1 MKKTWKHMGKRALS
15 ILLAAAM
22 ISPDVG
28 NLVSYGAETV
38 RNLSR
43 YVSFAR
49 PEALTLTDAGI
60 DAGGEETD
68 GGMAGSA
75 GTAEERLDGGS
86 ENGEEGG
93 SSADDPASG
102 AGMAEEGAE
111 DREDSGEAS
120 EEDSSLTEEDEEAGE
135 DASGTEET
143 PDSET
148 SASDPEE
155 ETAGESMEDG
165 DGTEDGS
172 EETPAQ
178 TEPDGEEQKPSGE
191 GSITEETEE
200 GKEPETEESRP
211 EGSDEDQTE
220 ESRPD
225 PRPEEGTASEETE
238 EDPVDETK
246 EPSAQ
251 EGAGDAASKPEKLPE
266 ESLPEETLEEE
277 EKEKLP
283 KDEEATPS
291 ELRMPENFYEPVI
304 DEPDGTLVQFNDRYR
319 TYEVGDHE
327 YVTIVGGY
335 SGLYRNDDGEIESI
349 DNSLTEV
356 ADESEIAIQGSAASR
371 ARSRIAVQPVYQ
383 NGDSPVE
390 ILIPEK
396 MSSAKGY
403 MISDG
408 EHTVEVRPTAG
419 NFKNSAVSD
428 NAIRYSDVFED
439 VDYQYTVLG
448 DTIKEDIILMEPQE
462 RYEFSYKLVSNDLNF
477 RKVEDQVVAY
487 EDRVSE
493 PVFVFQAPI
502 MYDDDGQFSLDVDL
516 SFDREE
522 NVVTIT
528 ADREWLEEE
537 DRAYPVRIDP
547 DMSLVPSQDFHF
559 AGVADDPD
567 WRDTN
572 LGESRMLVGFEA
584 DTGLGNNRLFVDIS
598 TDWEQVMARKEAIDA
613 ERPDD
618 VGPGVEQVVFKAGVK
633 TSSGMNRTV
642 YELFAPEKDWDVDEI
657 TWNVMERDNLYHGL
671 HSLGIPQTSPGENQ
685 YISFDITSTY
695 NQWIADPSARHGLM
709 MRTQVEGTEEDLGS
723 VMWADVFGTGTDASV
738 PPRLEVSWYGDLSD
752 LDPDT
757 MEVEDSTIEVL
768 PGMLG
773 TEPGFPTAEG
783 VIAYGMTQTGAT
795 VEYQLMEEDSGEAVD
810 EGTAEGEEEI
820 QYPDFSLVDEDCIN
834 DSVRNGNWQS
844 DAAMYGGELDLD
856 TIYYYEAT
864 MTGHELE
871 EDPDTGELAPTGP
884 EVTSSTKETD
894 RFLLYEVQVTDL
906 LSRIAKHYGVSME
919 QIRRDNELSEQL
931 TQEGTVLFI
940 RNPETDEPYTYR
952 IPEDQLE
959 RFLLE
964 SLLNGE
970 DPRCVSFGEPVNTST
985 GSFSMSQT
993 DVEMTELDGTFVIT
1007 RSYGSTVPYF
1017 RGEFGY
1023 GWNSLVGEKI
1033 MVLEDGTIIYVRP
1046 DGKGLICERQED
1058 GTYRAP
1064 DGYEYVLEPLSE
1076 LSTKRTYT
1084 ATPSEMEES
1093 EEETESLTEVLGLME
1108 TEVRDRV
1115 ATDSELTAN
1124 DTEAEGEP
1132 EARADEDGTIQA
1144 VPAAKGWKI
1153 SEPDGTEKLFN
1164 AYGMLVEA
1172 TNAKGHTT
1180 SYLYDDAWTLTE
1192 IITPSGKSFGVEQ
1205 DERGKILGITLPDG
1219 GTFTYEYDDQENLI
1233 QVTNPEGGVR
1243 RYEYDDAH
1251 HMTAWYDEDGNQV
1264 VANTYD
1270 ELGRVTTQTDALG
1283 NTMTFSYGEDAT
1295 TVIDNR
1301 GNAIVY
1307 TLDDQKRNTKITYAN
1322 GDVETT
1328 AYDENNRIASRTDA
1342 NGVTTAYLYDENG
1355 NLLQEIRADGSQSEY
1370 TYHALALPLTAT
1382 DYEGNTTTFTYDARG
1397 NLLTVTDGE
1406 GNRMSFGYDSLSRM
1420 TAMTDANGGTVTFRY
1435 DGDSPVPS
1443 SMTDGEGNTTVYT
1456 YDEMYRLL
1464 TETDGEG
1471 NTTAHEY
1478 NGNGWETAVTT
1489 ADGGTTVYEFS
1500 AAGEVRAITDPMG
1513 VTTTFAY
1520 DAMHNIVSGTDA
1532 LGHTLA
1538 YAYDANY
1545 NKVSETDA
1553 RGNVTAYAFDER
1565 NRPVTTTDA
1574 LGKEIRLTLD
1584 GAGNIVSQTD
1594 RRGNTTSYTYDEV
1607 LGLPVSM
1614 TDREGNVTGYS
1625 YDRNGNLTA
1634 IQYPDGSS
1642 VSYTYDG
1649 AGRMSSITA
1658 QNGLVTTLSYDGN
1671 GNIVRIS
1678 DDESRI
1684 YQYTYDHNNQL
1695 VRTEDPLGNV
1705 TRYAYDGAGNQIRV
1719 TDANGNA
1726 TAYGYDPV
1734 GRLTEVTDALNG
1746 TIHSQY
1752 DLNGRTLKS
1761 TDQNGH
1767 STSYYYD
1774 VLGELLAQTDAE
1786 GNVTALEYDALGN
1799 VTTLTDA
1806 LKGKSVFETDALSR
1820 TVKSIDP
1827 MGGIYLYEYDE
1838 NGNLLTQ
1845 TMPDGDTIR
1854 MTYDKENRMVSSK
1867 DEAGVITWYAYDS
1880 MGRVISANDSTGN
1893 KASYEYDAA
1902 GNLVKETDTI
1912 GREAAY
1918 EYDPFGRLVSATGTD
1933 GATTIYGYDAL
1944 DRLTSVT
1951 LADGTVTTYEYDPVG
1966 NLIKTTEPGEAI
1978 YTYAYDAIN
1987 RVTQEINPLGAVTS
2001 YAYDAKG
2008 NLTGS
2013 TDGEGNTTSYLYDAI
2028 DRLTQYTDGRGNST
2042 SYEYDEL
2049 SRLLSYTTP
2058 EGNREEYRYDA
2069 LGNLLKWK
2077 DANGLITEYQY
2088 DVMGNLMKEISP
2100 MGAETSY
2107 TYDKHDERTSVTDA
2121 MGNVTAYQ
2129 VDLNRQVTKMTAK
2142 NGGEYTYTYDAVHR
2156 LTDITTPLGLH
2167 TELTYDVAD
2176 NVTQGIDNLGRTNTY
2191 TYDIM
2196 HRMTSSTNAK
2206 GGITTYGY
2214 DIRGNQNTVTD
2225 ALGYTWNYTYDL
2237 VDQLTKSVDPEGKAT
2252 EAVYNLT
2259 GQIASITRPGE
2270 RTTSYTYDGNYN
2282 TTMVTDPKGYQYQ
2295 FTYDR
2300 DNRQVGYENP
2310 LQETEAIAYDAGSR
2324 ILGVTDRMGLTES
2337 YAYDPHGNVLS
2348 VTATNGLVTHFTY
2361 DILDRMI
2368 GVEMPSGLKTSY
2380 TYDEMGNLTSMT
2392 DPMLRTTTY
2401 TYDIE
2406 GNLTSIT
2413 DPAGRTEQMTYDI
2426 AGRQLSYVSN
2436 GKNVIR
2442 YDYDTLNDLVEKS
2455 YEDADG
2461 NEVEEGVLYGYDVTG
2476 QRVSMMDRSGK
2487 STYEYDGLGRITK
2500 VTTGSGETTAYEY
2513 GVNDRLSKLT
2523 YADGES
2529 VSYEYDKNDNL
2540 TKVTDRTGAETTYVY
2555 DAINRVTEIH
2565 RPNGVSTY
2573 NTYNARDQIVSMK
2586 NICDDCGWVISQYD
2600 YTYDDRGF
2608 ITGEDAVESLYGYA
2622 WDDKHDGKHEN
2633 WHDDKYP
2640 HGDKHT
2646 NKHEKDGEYHFQII
2660 ETKRSFTYDADGKLL
2675 TVSED
2680 EDRQGHYDYEM
2691 TYDDMGNRTS
2701 YTKSRNGEVVES
2713 GEYTYNLS
2721 NQLVSAKLYDG
2732 KKHTTMEYTYDADG
2746 NLIAEDGTIGTDK
2759 VEKDY
2764 IYTVENRLKAVYDG
2778 DDLLVAMA
2786 YDGDGNRI
2794 FQLNYNLHTDD
2805 DWKGNSGN
2813 GNGNNKDNSG
2823 SGKSLWS
2830 MIVDFFTGGDEEETD
2845 PAMETESTAEPTSPA
2860 ESTGFADPTATLSTF
2875 KRNDN
2880 GNNGNNGNG
2889 GNGNHYGWESGEGED
2904 GEDPDDDST
2913 GEDGTDGKDHGSG
2926 NTNNTDGS
2934 ENQSGI
2940 LFPEKGEVSELEE
2953 ELIGMIKTE
2962 GHEKNYELIEYV
2974 NDVNRENAEVLME
2987 LNINGKMDT
2996 AYSYGN
3002 ERLTV
3007 ERFDGW
3013 TGYYTYDPRGSVS
3026 GVTGSDGYLWQSYRY
3041 DPFGDISFGKP
3052 QYNNVYAYN
3061 AESFNPNLD
3070 TIYLRAR
3077 YYNTSTASFLSEDT
3091 YLGDISDPLTLNR
3104 YNYALSSYLNYKDPS
3119 GHDVMSPEDIMTP
3132 DDHNLSSFFYNDVKE
3147 NTNGDWKEW
3156 SRQFTAL
3163 NEDQQDYL
3171 ADSMSQAEDN
3181 SQYDYCH
3188 EEVQLSE
3195 KIYGSVYSYFIG
3207 MLVGY
3212 IEGFQPPV
3220 IFSSDEGLTIDE
3232 FFSMKVPNSTAYSI
3246 GRLIGNFNAG
3256 LIGAVIAAVGGTIT
3270 GGSIAATIASSGTAS
3285 GVTIL
3290 TAGKGIALAAGGTVV
3305 MANASE
3311 GMQEALSDLLDGNT
3325 DNSEKNDGEEDSEAK
3340 SIDDILDG
3348 AEETTN
3354 NAGIARNFEKT
3365 GGYEKTL
3372 EDFNAL
3378 QPSNVKDIQTQYG
3391 PGKVGYL
3398 EDGTTV
3404 VARPGSKTGGATLE
3418 IKISNKKIYKIRY

>member
-1 MKKTWKHMGKRALS
+1 MKSNWKHMRRRALS

-38 RNLSR
+38 QNLPR
-43 YVSFAR
+43 YVSFTR
-49 PEALTLTDAGI
+49 PEALTLADVGL
-60 DAGGEETD
+60 DAGGED
-68 GGMAGSA
+68 AGHSDSD
-75 GTAEERLDGGS
+75 TQTNDTSS
-86 ENGEEGG
+86 E
-93 SSADDPASG
+93 
-102 AGMAEEGAE
+102 
-111 DREDSGEAS
+111 
-120 EEDSSLTEEDEEAGE
+120 
-135 DASGTEET
+135 
-143 PDSET
+143 
-148 SASDPEE
+148 
-155 ETAGESMEDG
+155 
-165 DGTEDGS
+165 EDGS
-172 EETPAQ
+172 EYQEDSKEDVEEEDNLTDGDET
-178 TEPDGEEQKPSGE
+178 SGE
-191 GSITEETEE
+191 SSEVDDGSEPEETEGSSE
-200 GKEPETEESRP
+200 TEPEKSEEAQQPSEEVPETDEETEAEEPETDEESRPEESEESEPEESQSEEETVPDETEESRP
-211 EGSDEDQTE
+211 NDEQKPTEGETQ
-220 ESRPD
+220 
-225 PRPEEGTASEETE
+225 EETE
-238 EDPVDETK
+238 AE
-246 EPSAQ
+246 
-251 EGAGDAASKPEKLPE
+251 KPEKEEDSEKP
-266 ESLPEETLEEE
+266 ESLPEETLPEDSLE

-283 KDEEATPS
+283 EEEATPS

-335 SGLYRNDDGEIESI
+335 SGLYRNEDGEIESI

-356 ADESEIAIQGSAASR
+356 SDESEVEIQGSAASR
-371 ARSRIAVQPVYQ
+371 VRSRVAVQPVYQ

-396 MSSAKGY
+396 MNTAKGY

-2282 TTMVTDPKGYQYQ
+2282 TTIVTDPKGYQYQ
-2295 FTYDR
+2295 FTYDK

-2830 MIVDFFTGGDEEETD
+2830 MIVDFFTGGDEEESI
-2845 PAMETESTAEPTSPA
+2845 AETAEAETMAEA
-2860 ESTGFADPTATLSTF
+2860 ESTERMNPEATPSTF
-2875 KRNDN
+2875 KLNDN

-2889 GNGNHYGWESGEGED
+2889 GNGNHYGWESGD
-2904 GEDPDDDST
+2904 GEDPEPEDPDAGST
-2913 GEDGTDGKDHGSG
+2913 DEGENGSG
-2926 NTNNTDGS
+2926 NTNNTGGS
-2934 ENQSGI
+2934 QNQSGI
-2940 LFPEKGEVSELEE
+2940 LFPEEGEVSELED
-2953 ELIGMIKTE
+2953 ELIGMIKTS

-3077 YYNTSTASFLSEDT
+3077 YYYTSTANFLSEDT

-3104 YNYALSSYLNYKDPS
+3104 YNYGKSSYLNYKDPS
-3119 GHDVMSPEDIMTP
+3119 GNVVETAVDVISLIVSAIGFVKNPSWAGAGFLLWDIGSIIVPGIPGSYAGKALKAAGTVDDVSDTAKLIGKVDDVVGAAGIFITGAMIADAIEPVDPEFDRELNA
-3132 DDHNLSSFFYNDVKE
+3132 DNLDALANTINAGQRSSRYYMCVDPMIAAEAYKNELLDTLRLTDYATYMEVKKQLDFQEGLQKSLDEIKEDLGDSDVKTYTFDLDTDIPE
-3147 NTNGDWKEW
+3147 LQLFEEADKKE
-3156 SRQFTAL
+3156 
-3163 NEDQQDYL
+3163 
-3171 ADSMSQAEDN
+3171 
-3181 SQYDYCH
+3181 
-3188 EEVQLSE
+3188 EEQV
-3195 KIYGSVYSYFIG
+3195 
-3207 MLVGY
+3207 
-3212 IEGFQPPV
+3212 
-3220 IFSSDEGLTIDE
+3220 
-3232 FFSMKVPNSTAYSI
+3232 
-3246 GRLIGNFNAG
+3246 
-3256 LIGAVIAAVGGTIT
+3256 
-3270 GGSIAATIASSGTAS
+3270 
-3285 GVTIL
+3285 
-3290 TAGKGIALAAGGTVV
+3290 
-3305 MANASE
+3305 
-3311 GMQEALSDLLDGNT
+3311 
-3325 DNSEKNDGEEDSEAK
+3325 EDSGDLEGESETVTTNK
-3340 SIDDILDG
+3340 GNEVDITPNKNHTSTTENPGVYGDKNSSVDILDENG
-3348 AEETTN
+3348 
-3354 NAGIARNFEKT
+3354 
-3365 GGYEKTL
+3365 
-3372 EDFNAL
+3372 
-3378 QPSNVKDIQTQYG
+3378 NVKTRRWYDEN
-3391 PGKVGYL
+3391 GKAYRDVDMTNHGNPKNHP
-3398 EDGTTV
+3398 EWPHEHFWDWSSG
-3404 VARPGSKTGGATLE
+3404 RP
-3418 IKISNKKIYKIRY
+3418 IRK